1 MKPLVFIALLAA
13 GAAQAQPA
21 VIQCPTPPDIGHE
34 AVVSLTYVATAD
46 GLVQPTGYARR
57 SGQGNP
63 YGPDYSAQA
72 MGIDDAA
79 WRHVQHCRVTP
90 GTKGSVTVVFTKR
103 QPRAQ

>member
-1 MKPLVFIALLAA
+1 MKPLVFIIALLA

-34 AVVSLTYVATAD
+34 AVVSLTYTSTAD
-46 GLVQPTGYARR
+46 GLVQPTGYALRA
-57 SGQGNP
+57 GHGNP
-63 YGPDYSAQA
+63 YGPDYSVTS

-79 WRHVQHCRVTP
+79 WRHVQHCRATP
-90 GTKGSVTVVFTKR
+90 GTKGSVTVAFKR